1 MDIKLSIYQDQS
13 LRLTKTIHLP
23 CTIGRSPRCDIIVGH
38 PLVSRQHCEL
48 YEDHGLVMIRDLGS
62 QNGTHFKGAT
72 IGRGIVIAYGEEF
85 SIGMLRFVIDKVKGD
100 TAKMA
105 IYPEDAAPSPSE
117 EQPREETP
125 VSADEKI
132 VVSQPPAEPRSAVS
146 DKSPDVAPFDDSP
159 FTDPLFTL
167 DEPPT
172 ESLPLEEKSAEPPKP
187 APEPKRAAPQPQ
199 KPAPAPQ
206 KPASKPAGQLD
217 DDDFLA
223 FLTGDDGA
231 GGGAPGGDDKG
242 GEKDDSGDFG
252 DVDDDNPFFTEF

>member
-1 MDIKLSIYQDQS
+1 MDIKLNIYQDQS

-48 YEDHGLVMIRDLGS
+48 YEDHGLVMLRDLGS

-85 SIGMLRFVIDKVKGD
+85 SIGALRFVIDKVKGD

-105 IYPEDAAPSPSE
+105 IYPEDAAISQPE
-117 EQPREETP
+117 EPPREQTP
-125 VSADEKI
+125 ESADEKI
-132 VVSQPPAEPRSAVS
+132 VVPQQPAASDNSA
-146 DKSPDVAPFDDSP
+146 DALPFA
-159 FTDPLFTL
+159 DPLFTL

-172 ESLPLEEKSAEPPKP
+172 ESLPQEEEIPVKPKQS
-187 APEPKRAAPQPQ
+187 APEPKKAP
-199 KPAPAPQ
+199 
-206 KPASKPAGQLD
+206 SEPAGELG

-223 FLTGDDGA
+223 FLSGDDGA
-231 GGGAPGGDDKG
+231 GGGAPGAGKKDGGQDNNDDF
-242 GEKDDSGDFG
+242 GDFG
-252 DVDDDNPFFTEF
+252 DDNPFVTEF

>member
-1 MDIKLSIYQDQS
+1 MDIKLHIYQDQS

-48 YEDHGLVMIRDLGS
+48 YEDHGLVMVRDLGS

-105 IYPEDAAPSPSE
+105 IYPEDAGSAPSEDQPPE
-117 EQPREETP
+117 ESP
-125 VSADEKI
+125 VSADDKI
-132 VVSQPPAEPRSAVS
+132 VVPQTEDQPRPAAS
-146 DKSPDVAPFDDSP
+146 DNGTDDAPPFDDSP
-159 FTDPLFTL
+159 FADPLFTL

-172 ESLPLEEKSAEPPKP
+172 ESFPQEGEIPDEPQN
-187 APEPKRAAPQPQ
+187 AVPEPKKAAPEQ
-199 KPAPAPQ
+199 KKA
-206 KPASKPAGQLD
+206 ASKPAGQFD

-223 FLTGDDGA
+223 FLTGGDDA
-231 GGGAPGGDDKG
+231 GGGTPDGGKKD
-242 GEKDDSGDFG
+242 GEKDDNDDLGGFGDFG
-252 DVDDDNPFFTEF
+252 GDNPFITEF